1 MPHRV
6 FHIIHR
12 VFHTCPHRWKTA
24 VIHIPVDIKAVK
36 EKIHGRIA
44 KVSTWGRREGT
55 TMTDTIAAIA
65 TPAMPSAIGILR
77 LSGPESIA
85 ALSAIFR
92 PLGGKPLEEQEDRH
106 LVLGELL
113 GPGGEVIDQAL
124 ATISHGPHSYT
135 GEDTAEVQC
144 HGSPAVLSLGLEALF
159 AQGVRQA
166 GPGEF
171 TRRAFLNGRLDL
183 TQAEAVADLIDAETP
198 AAVRQAAGQLAG
210 ALGRR
215 VGAIYNGLTDLLAH
229 FHAVLDYPDEDIDPF
244 RTDTIREGL
253 TGARTALEELLATYQ
268 RGKYI
273 AGGVP
278 CVLVGRPNAGKSSL
292 LNALVGYDRAIVT
305 DIPGTTR
312 DTVEAKCVL
321 GGVTLRLIDTAGI
334 RETDDTVER
343 MGVERS
349 RAALEEAAL
358 ALVLW
363 DGSRPLGEEDWDLL
377 ADARTHAPVILVR
390 TKADLPSKP
399 MPVLGVEEMPP
410 VVSVSAK
417 TGQGLDKLGELVE
430 GLFPTVGI
438 GGAGEL
444 LTNARQAEAARRALD
459 SVARAE
465 DSLEAGVTPDALLT
479 DVEEALSALG
489 ELTGANIRE
498 DVTARIFERF
508 CVGK

>member
-1 MPHRV
+1 M
-6 FHIIHR
+6 F
-12 VFHTCPHRWKTA
+12 
-24 VIHIPVDIKAVK
+24 
-36 EKIHGRIA
+36 
-44 KVSTWGRREGT
+44 
-55 TMTDTIAAIA
+55 DTIAAIA
-65 TPAMPSAIGILR
+65 TPAAPSAIGILR
-77 LSGPESIA
+77 LSGPEAIS
-85 ALSAIFR
+85 ALSAVFR
-92 PLGGKPLEEQEDRH
+92 PLGNKPLTAYEDRN
-106 LVLGELL
+106 LVLGTLL
-113 GPGGEVIDQAL
+113 GPSGEVIDQAL
-124 ATISHGPHSYT
+124 ATFSHGPHSYT
-135 GEDTAEVQC
+135 GEDTAELHC
-144 HGSPAVLSLGLEALF
+144 HGSPAVLALGLEALF

-198 AAVRQAAGQLAG
+198 AAVRQAAGQLSG
-210 ALGRR
+210 VLSRR
-215 VGAIYNGLTDLLAH
+215 VRAIYDGLTDLLAH

-244 RTDTIREGL
+244 RADTIRESL
-253 TGARTALEELLATYQ
+253 DRAVEELRTLLATYQ

-312 DTVEAKCVL
+312 DTVEARCVL
-321 GGVTLRLIDTAGI
+321 GGMALRLIDTAGI
-334 RETDDTVER
+334 RDTDDAVER

-349 RAALEEAAL
+349 KAALEEAAL

-363 DGSRPLGEEDWDLL
+363 DGSVPMGEEDVALL
-377 ADARTHAPVILVR
+377 ERAMAHGPVILMR

-399 MPVLGVEEMPP
+399 MPVLGLDPMPP
-410 VVSVSAK
+410 VVAVSAK
-417 TGQGLDKLGELVE
+417 TGMGLDRLGEVIAQ
-430 GLFPTVGI
+430 LFPAGS
-438 GGAGEL
+438 GDAAGEL
-444 LTNARQAEAARRALD
+444 LTNARQADAAKRALAG
-459 SVARAE
+459 VERAAE
-465 DSLEAGVTPDALLT
+465 NLAAGVTPDALLT

-498 DVTARIFERF
+498 DITARIFERF

>member
-1 MPHRV
+1 MS
-6 FHIIHR
+6 
-12 VFHTCPHRWKTA
+12 
-24 VIHIPVDIKAVK
+24 
-36 EKIHGRIA
+36 EL
-44 KVSTWGRREGT
+44 
-55 TMTDTIAAIA
+55 IAAIS
-65 TPAMPSAIGILR
+65 TPAVPSAIGVLR
-77 LSGPESIA
+77 LSGPGA
-85 ALSAIFR
+85 AECADKVFR
-92 PLGGKPLEEQEDRH
+92 ARSGKPLTQTPDRH
-106 LVLGELL
+106 LVYGSLL
-113 GPGGEVIDQAL
+113 DREGHVIDQVL
-124 ATISHGPHSYT
+124 ATVSRAPHSYT
-135 GEDTAEVQC
+135 GEDTAELQC

-198 AAVRQAAGQLAG
+198 AAVHQAAGQLSG

-215 VGAIYNGLTDLLAH
+215 VGAIYDGLTDLLAH

-244 RTDTIREGL
+244 RADTIQAGL
-253 TGARTALEELLATYQ
+253 TGARTALEDLLATYQ

-334 RETDDTVER
+334 RETEDTVER
-343 MGVERS
+343 IGVERS

-363 DGSRPLGEEDWDLL
+363 DGSTALGEEDWDLL
-377 ADARTHAPVILVR
+377 ADARAHAPVILVR

-430 GLFPTVGI
+430 GLFPTVGV

-444 LTNARQAEAARRALD
+444 LTNARQAEAARRALEG
-459 SVARAE
+459 VARAE
-465 DSLEAGVTPDALLT
+465 ESLEAGVTPDALLT

-498 DVTARIFERF
+498 DITARIFERF